1 MDTYNLKVA
10 GNKSIVIENKTFP
23 QERALYGISDTTV
36 RNCKFA
42 GEEDGESALKECYD
56 IDLNNCYMD
65 LRYPMWHTDRL
76 HLSNCELT
84 ANCRAALWYSNDIA
98 ADNCKFH
105 GIKAFRECRDISLN
119 GCNIISPEFG
129 WRCSDIKISHCS
141 LSGEYAF
148 FESKNLKI
156 ADLDFSGKY
165 SFQYIHDMEI
175 SRSTLKTKD
184 AFWHTHNVTVT
195 DSVLEGEYLAWYS
208 DNLTLIRCHIKG
220 TQPLCY
226 CTNLTLI
233 DCTMEDTDLSFEYS
247 DVNATIKGNIVSVKN
262 PKSGTI
268 YADNI
273 NSLIIGDSRYPC
285 NAVIK
290 SGDNTIYPKQ

>member
-1 MDTYNLKVA
+1 MKDYNHSSAALKGA
-10 GNKSIVIENKTFP
+10 VIENKSFP
-23 QERALYGISDTTV
+23 YERALYGISDTLV
-36 RNCKFA
+36 RNCAFA
-42 GEEDGESALKECYD
+42 GEEDGESALKECRD
-56 IDLNNCYMD
+56 IQLDGCYMD
-65 LRYPMWHTDRL
+65 LRYPMWHTEGL
-76 HLSNCELT
+76 KLNNCELT
-84 ANCRAALWYSNDIA
+84 ANCRAALWYSDGIYA
-98 ADNCKFH
+98 KGCKFH
-105 GIKAFRECRDISLN
+105 GIKAFRECSNISLN
-119 GCNIISPEFG
+119 DCDIVSPEFG
-129 WRCSDIKISHCS
+129 WRCSDINVENCK

-156 ADLDFSGKY
+156 SNLDFSGKY
-165 SFQYIHDMEI
+165 SFQYIRDMSI

-247 DVNATIKGNIVSVKN
+247 DVTASVKGSIISVKN
-262 PKSGTI
+262 PKSGLI
-268 YADNI
+268 SAGDI
-273 NSLIIGDSRYPC
+273 KELIIGDSRYPC
-285 NAVIK
+285 NAIIK
-290 SGDNTIYPKQ
+290 SNGKIIYP